1 MNVTDE
7 QLAQLGKNL
16 RAAKSYEDLMGKD
29 GVLKRLLGQSLEGF
43 LEAEM
48 DDHLGYK
55 KHSPRGKNSGNSRN
69 GHKKKTLK
77 SEQGDLE
84 INIPQD
90 RNGSFTPHI
99 IPKHSRR
106 LGALE
111 DAVLSLYAKGL
122 STRDIQ
128 EHILEIYGSSLSAA
142 QVSMITDKVHVM
154 VEEWQNRPLK
164 SCYPIL
170 FMDAVHFKV
179 KEDGHYVMKAAY
191 NCFGIDTDGNRE
203 ILGIWIGAAESARFW
218 ATILTELK
226 NRGVE
231 EVLIA
236 CVDGLTGFDNAIE
249 AVFPNTTIQK
259 CVVHQ
264 IRNAFKHLSLKDR
277 KPFMTDL
284 KTVYTADTVTLA
296 EVQLKKLKDK
306 WGQRYKPV
314 IESWERNW
322 HYLTPFFQFSKPIRK
337 IMYTTNSIENLHR
350 QFRKVTRSKN
360 VFPSDRALMKSL
372 YLAQDN
378 LTAKWTGKIHGWI
391 SMRAELIIHFGK
403 RLTKY
408 ID

>member
-1 MNVTDE
+1 MNLSEE
-7 QLAQLGKNL
+7 QISNFTTAL
-16 RAAKSYEDLMGKD
+16 RSAKGLDDLIGKD
-29 GVLKRLLGQSLEGF
+29 GIFKSLLGQSIEG
-43 LEAEM
+43 LLQAEM
-48 DDHLGYK
+48 DDHLGYD
-55 KHSPRGKNSGNSRN
+55 KHSPKGNNSGNSRN
-69 GHKKKTLK
+69 GYKKKTLK
-77 SEQGDLE
+77 SEHGELE
-84 INIPQD
+84 IKVPQD
-90 RNGSFTPHI
+90 RNGSFSPTI

-111 DAVLSLYAKGL
+111 DAVISLYSKGV

-128 EHILEIYGSSLSAA
+128 EHIQDIYGSSLSAT
-142 QVSMITDKVHVM
+142 QISMITDKVHVM

-179 KEDGHYVMKAAY
+179 KEDGHYEMKAAY
-191 NCFGIDTDGNRE
+191 NCFAIDPDGNRE
-203 ILGIWIGAAESARFW
+203 ILGIWIGSAESARFW
-218 ATILTELK
+218 ASVLTDLK

-249 AVFPNTTIQK
+249 AVFPQTIIQK

-264 IRNAFKHLSLKDR
+264 IRNAFKHLALKDR
-277 KPFMTDL
+277 KPFMADL
-284 KTVYTADTVTLA
+284 KEVYNADTINLA
-296 EVQLKKLKDK
+296 ELNLEKLKDK
-306 WGQRYKPV
+306 WGKRYKAV

-322 HYLTPFFQFSKPIRK
+322 HFLTPFFQFSKPIRK

-350 QFRKVTRSKN
+350 QFRKVTKSKN
-360 VFPSDRALMKSL
+360 VFPSDKALMKSL

-378 LTAKWTGKIHGWI
+378 LTSKWTGRVSGWV
-391 SMRAELIIHFGK
+391 SMRAELIIHFGE

-408 ID
+408 L

>member
-1 MNVTDE
+1 MNLTEE
-7 QLAQLGKNL
+7 QLAQLGEDLRSAKN
-16 RAAKSYEDLMGKD
+16 YNDLMGRD
-29 GVLKRLLGQSLEGF
+29 GILKRLLGQSLEGF

-48 DDHLGYK
+48 DDHLGYD
-55 KHSPRGKNSGNSRN
+55 KHSSKGINSGNSRN
-69 GHKKKTLK
+69 GYKKKTIK
-77 SEQGDLE
+77 SEQGDLD
-84 INIPQD
+84 IKVPQD
-90 RNGSFTPHI
+90 RQGCFSPTI

-111 DAVLSLYAKGL
+111 DTVLSLYSKGM

-128 EHILEIYGSSLSAA
+128 DHIKDIYGSSLSAS
-142 QVSMITDKVHVM
+142 QISMITDKVHVM

-179 KEDGHYVMKAAY
+179 KQDGHYEMKAAY
-191 NCFGIDTDGNRE
+191 NCFAIDADGNRE
-203 ILGIWIGAAESARFW
+203 ILGIWIGNAESARFW
-218 ATILTELK
+218 TTILAELK

-231 EVLIA
+231 EILIA
-236 CVDGLTGFDNAIE
+236 CVDGLTGFDSAIE
-249 AVFPNTTIQK
+249 AIFPQTMIQK

-284 KTVYTADTVTLA
+284 KAVYTADTISLA
-296 EVQLKKLKDK
+296 EVQFEKLKDK
-306 WGQRYKPV
+306 WGKRYKAI

-322 HYLTPFFQFSKPIRK
+322 HFLTPFFQFSKPVRK

-350 QFRKVTRSKN
+350 QFRKVTKSKN

-378 LTAKWTGKIHGWI
+378 LTAKWTGKVGGWV
-391 SMRAELIIHFGK
+391 SMRAELIAHFGE

-408 ID
+408 L

>member
-1 MNVTDE
+1 MNLTEE
-7 QLAQLGKNL
+7 QLAKLGDDL
-16 RAAKSYEDLMGKD
+16 RGAENYNDLMGKD
-29 GVLKRLLGQSLEGF
+29 GILKRLLGQSLEGF
-43 LEAEM
+43 LESEIGA
-48 DDHLGYK
+48 HLGYT
-55 KHSPRGKNSGNSRN
+55 KHSQAGNNSGNSRN
-69 GHKKKTLK
+69 GYKKKTIQ
-77 SEQGDLE
+77 SEQGSLE
-84 INIPQD
+84 IRIPQD
-90 RNGSFTPHI
+90 RNGTFEPLV

-111 DAVLSLYAKGL
+111 DTVLSLYAKGM

-128 EHILEIYGSSLSAA
+128 DHIQDIYGSSLSAST
-142 QVSMITDKVHVM
+142 VSVITDKVHVM

-191 NCFGIDTDGNRE
+191 NCFAIDTDGNRE
-203 ILGIWIGAAESARFW
+203 ILGIWIGNAESSRFW
-218 ATILTELK
+218 TTVLTELK

-249 AVFPNTTIQK
+249 AIYPHTVIQK

-277 KPFMTDL
+277 KPFMADL
-284 KTVYTADTVTLA
+284 KEVYTADTLSAA
-296 EVQLKKLKDK
+296 EMQLGKLKEK
-306 WGQRYKPV
+306 WGERYKAV
-314 IESWERNW
+314 VDSWERNW
-322 HYLTPFFQFSKPIRK
+322 HFITPFFQFSKPLRK

-350 QFRKVTRSKN
+350 QFRKVTKSKN
-360 VFPSDRALMKSL
+360 VFPSDKALMKSL
-372 YLAQDN
+372 FLAQDS
-378 LTAKWTGKIHGWI
+378 LSAKWTGRVGGWV
-391 SMRAELIIHFGK
+391 SMRAELIIHFGE

-408 ID
+408 L